1 MDLEMLLSKKQE
13 SDNLDVKLKF
23 YDKSKYYDLVKD
35 MISFANCIAPGD
47 KYIAFGIENTTFNV
61 CGITDDLP
69 DISNLQQIINTYV
82 EPTIHFSIGNKMIE
96 GKKIGYIQIF
106 DSADEKP
113 YIIKK
118 EYKLLGVDKLRRG
131 EIYIRKNATNHI
143 ANRIDIDCMY
153 EEKNKLTVKI
163 NDIIKLT
170 DDKFT
175 HKVNI
180 ILKNNCLNE
189 VKIKKIQIKMV
200 LSEKEFI
207 IEDCFINRNTENKV
221 YCLDKEHSIIIKAK
235 SSLYQNL
242 RYKIN
247 KTLIDIMTQD
257 NITSMFLILI
267 DDQNREN
274 YIEIDKIFY
283 KEFS

>member
-47 KYIAFGIENTTFNV
+47 RYIVFGIENATFNV

-69 DISNLQQIINTYV
+69 DISNLQQIVDTYV
-82 EPTIHFSIGNKMIE
+82 EPTIHFSVGNKTID

-118 EYKLLGVDKLRRG
+118 EYKSLGSDKLRKG

-143 ANRIDIDCMY
+143 ANRTDIDKMY
-153 EEKNKLTVKI
+153 DRKDKLCINVNKLKRVYS
-163 NDIIKLT
+163 
-170 DDKFT
+170 KFT
-175 HKVNI
+175 HTFNI
-180 ILKNNCLNE
+180 TLKNNSSNE
-189 VKIKKIQIKMV
+189 VRIKRINLKIV
-200 LSEKEFI
+200 SSENEFV
-207 IEDCFINRNTENKV
+207 IEECYVETTPKDGIF
-221 YCLDKEHSIIIKAK
+221 CLDRENQIVVGAKAYLNKNIYYK
-235 SSLYQNL
+235 SKGLMNIV
-242 RYKIN
+242 K
-247 KTLIDIMTQD
+247 D
-257 NITSMFLILI
+257 NIELIYLILI
-267 DDQNREN
+267 DDQNKED
-274 YIEIDKIFY
+274 YFEIDKKFY
-283 KEFS
+283 KEFV